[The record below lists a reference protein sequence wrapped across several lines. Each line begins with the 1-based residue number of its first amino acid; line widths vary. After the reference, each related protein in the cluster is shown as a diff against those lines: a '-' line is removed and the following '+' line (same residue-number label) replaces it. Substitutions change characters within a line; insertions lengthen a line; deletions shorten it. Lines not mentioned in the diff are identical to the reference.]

1 MQIAQSLASL
11 VRGNNGFFKSTKQA
25 EFLLS
30 RCNVNTNQYLTTVSN
45 YGNWFDTLYT
55 LDNLGVVSIQTTG
68 IKTQNVKIT
77 FTRLDADALA
87 VKIQNEET
95 KHAILNEYDSLSNQI
110 DLMRANIVEND
121 KQAVSFMKASLRTKD
136 IGALGFYSVISEEY
150 ELEYQAMVLEIENL
164 QAKSNLI
171 MARL

>member
-11 VRGNNGFFKSTKQA
+11 VRNNNGFFKSTKQA

-30 RCNVNTNQYLTTVSN
+30 QCNVNTNQYLTTGSN
-45 YGNWFDTLYT
+45 YGNRFETLYT
-55 LDNLGVVSIQTTG
+55 LDVLGVVSIQTTG

-95 KHAILNEYDSLSNQI
+95 KQAILKEYDSLSNQI
-110 DLMRANIVEND
+110 DLIRADIAKND
-121 KQAVSFMKASLRTKD
+121 RQATSFMKASLRMED
-136 IGALGFYSVISEEY
+136 EGALAFYSAISEEY
-150 ELEYQAMVLEIENL
+150 ESDYQAMVLEIENL
-164 QAKSNLI
+164 QDKSNLI